1 VPTTPIAESVPL
13 PSEGTPPYRVESAR
27 IADQL
32 ERAYRGGAW
41 HGPSLA
47 EVIEEVDAALATRRT
62 VARAHTIHEIVWHV
76 GFWTD
81 AVRRRLEGE
90 NVDGLAPGSDFPS
103 PPEDPEAAWREAK
116 AKLEDAH
123 RRLHADVL
131 ALDDERLD
139 EPSGDSTVRAQLLGL
154 LQHHA
159 WHGGQILVLGRA
171 GAGGDR

>member
-1 VPTTPIAESVPL
+1 MPTPSAERVPS
-13 PSEGTPPYRVESAR
+13 PSEGTPPCRVESGR

-47 EVIEEVDAALATRRT
+47 EVIEDVDAALATRRA

-90 NVDGLAPGSDFPS
+90 NVDGLAPGSDFPP
-103 PPEDPEAAWREAK
+103 PPEDPEAAWRDAK

-139 EPSGDSTVRAQLLGL
+139 EPSGDSTLRAQLLGL

-171 GAGGDR
+171 GSGGDR